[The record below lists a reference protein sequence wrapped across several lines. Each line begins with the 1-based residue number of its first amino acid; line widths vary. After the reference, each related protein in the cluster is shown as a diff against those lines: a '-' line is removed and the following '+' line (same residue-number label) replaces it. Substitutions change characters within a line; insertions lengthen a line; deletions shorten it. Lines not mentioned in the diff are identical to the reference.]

1 MTRILTVIICA
12 VFFYSCRSISGSGK
26 IITQTKDVDQFD
38 AVRSSGSID
47 VEVKNEKTSKVT
59 LEADDNIMRY
69 ILVAVKD
76 GTLDIRLKP
85 NRMYN
90 NIHAKVYVSAPVFT
104 RLTVSGSGSISSD
117 DTLKDNEEIDFRIT
131 GSGDIDA
138 MVDAPVVN
146 ADISGSGAIK
156 LKGRTREFKSTITG
170 SGDIKAKDLLS
181 ENTTVRITGSGTAHV
196 YASVE
201 LISKITGS
209 GDVYYSGKPLNIT
222 GKVQQER

>member
-1 MTRILTVIICA
+1 MPRILTAIICA
-12 VFFYSCRSISGSGK
+12 FVFCSCHSISGSGK
-26 IITQTKDVDQFD
+26 IITQTKEVDQFD

-47 VEVKNEKTSKVT
+47 VEVKNDKVSKVT
-59 LEADDNIMRY
+59 LEADDNIMQY
-69 ILVAVKD
+69 ILLVVQD

-90 NIHAKVYVSAPVFT
+90 NIHAKVYVTAPVFT
-104 RLTVSGSGSISSD
+104 RLTVSGSGSITAD
-117 DTLKDNEEIDFRIT
+117 ETLKDNEQIDFRIS

-138 MVDAPVVN
+138 MVDAPSVN
-146 ADISGSGAIK
+146 ADISGSGTIK
-156 LKGRTREFKSTITG
+156 LQGRTREFKSSITG
-170 SGDIKAKDLLS
+170 SGDIKAKDLMS
-181 ENTTVRITGSGTAHV
+181 ENTTVKITGSGTAHV

-201 LISKITGS
+201 LISRITGS